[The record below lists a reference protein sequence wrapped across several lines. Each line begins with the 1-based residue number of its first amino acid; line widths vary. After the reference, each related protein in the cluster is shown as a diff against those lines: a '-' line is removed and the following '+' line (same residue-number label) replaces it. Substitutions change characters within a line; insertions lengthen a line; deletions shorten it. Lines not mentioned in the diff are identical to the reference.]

1 MSYKPALPFNVP
13 AQIMKAEYRTVNGVG
28 VKVFTDWENIWV
40 SAKSYGGTEREV
52 NGQIVIEDTLSIET
66 WYRSDITSKDCIR
79 LLDDGSEWEI
89 MNNPENID
97 RRNQYLKFKVKRR
110 VGNV

>member
-1 MSYKPALPFNVP
+1 MSYKPAFPFNVP
-13 AQIMKAEYRTVNGVG
+13 AQIMKAEYQKVNGVT
-28 VKVFTDWENIWV
+28 VKKFTDDAMIYV
-40 SAKSYGGTEREV
+40 SAKSYGGSERDV
-52 NGQIVIEDTLSIET
+52 NGQLVIEDTMNIET
-66 WYRSDITSKDCIR
+66 WYRPDITSKDCIR